1 MFAPGAFRAVLER
14 AIIADDYA
22 TLAADND
29 RRLEERYADAATSD
43 AATAGPDSFC
53 LAPFSRVQHAKA
65 TLAWTGSWYE
75 ALVAVAPAGTDQVD
89 PQLLQ
94 EITSYL
100 EPYRR
105 MGHDLAVQA
114 ASYVPLD
121 LALTVCVL
129 PNYLRGHVEA
139 ALLDVFS
146 NRVLP
151 DGRVGFFYP
160 DNLTFGQGI
169 YVSQIVAAAHA
180 VPGVQSVQV
189 ARLERYE
196 IGEPALTPPVEPA
209 TEEVP
214 PLGVLT
220 IGPLEI
226 ARLDNDPSFPE
237 NGRLDLDLRG
247 GR

>member
-1 MFAPGAFRAVLER
+1 
-14 AIIADDYA
+14 
-22 TLAADND
+22 
-29 RRLEERYADAATSD
+29 
-43 AATAGPDSFC
+43 
-53 LAPFSRVQHAKA
+53 
-65 TLAWTGSWYE
+65 
-75 ALVAVAPAGTDQVD
+75 
-89 PQLLQ
+89 
-94 EITSYL
+94 
-100 EPYRR
+100 

-121 LALTVCVL
+121 LGLTVCVL
-129 PNYLRGHVEA
+129 PDYLRGHVEA
-139 ALLDVFS
+139 ALVDVFS

-169 YVSQIVAAAHA
+169 YVSQIVAAAQA

-196 IGEPALTPPVEPA
+196 IGEPAISPRVEPA

-220 IGPLEI
+220 IGPFEI

-237 NGRLDLDLRG
+237 NGRLELDLRG